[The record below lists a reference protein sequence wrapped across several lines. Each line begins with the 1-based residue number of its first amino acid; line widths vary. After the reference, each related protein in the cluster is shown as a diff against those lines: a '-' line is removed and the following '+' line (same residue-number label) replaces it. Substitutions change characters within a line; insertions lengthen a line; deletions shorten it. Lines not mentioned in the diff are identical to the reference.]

1 LDVAGGFWNDRIR
14 LGWYFERDF
23 AKMLEISW
31 FLVGQN
37 VVKCVVNVVEKLSF
51 LSGEF
56 GDR

>member
-1 LDVAGGFWNDRIR
+1 VAGGFWNDRIR

-56 GDR
+56 RDR